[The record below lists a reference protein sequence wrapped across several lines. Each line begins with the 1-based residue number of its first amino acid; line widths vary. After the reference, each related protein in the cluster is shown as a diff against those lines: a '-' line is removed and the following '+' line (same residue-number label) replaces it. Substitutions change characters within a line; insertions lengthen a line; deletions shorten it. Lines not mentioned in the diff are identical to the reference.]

1 MNEKNVFKIKTIL
14 RLFELASGLKVI
26 FLRVA
31 LELLGW
37 RAIERCANVL
47 NCKVL
52 TLPFIYLGLLIG
64 ANHRRVETCQP
75 PYLEVRT

>member
-47 NCKVL
+47 SVNPKK
-52 TLPFIYLGLLIG
+52 
-64 ANHRRVETCQP
+64 
-75 PYLEVRT
+75 